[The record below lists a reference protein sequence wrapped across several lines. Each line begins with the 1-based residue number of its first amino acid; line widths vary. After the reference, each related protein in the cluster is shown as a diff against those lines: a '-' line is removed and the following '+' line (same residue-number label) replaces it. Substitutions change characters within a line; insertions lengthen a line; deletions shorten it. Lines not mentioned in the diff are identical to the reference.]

1 MTPLSADGRKA
12 FRATDYLTGDVFSV
26 APTEAGWWATQPAP
40 NDIGRYYPA
49 VYYGEQPRR
58 YPALVEF
65 LQSCLY
71 RWRARWV
78 NRHAGGVG
86 RVLDVGC
93 GPGHLLARFRD
104 LGWTATGTEATPEAA
119 EIPRRRYGL
128 DVKSGELRRL
138 SFATGAFDAVISWH
152 TLEHM
157 RDPSEVLDEAAR
169 LLRKGGLFLV
179 SVPDFSSP
187 EAVAKPSAWF
197 HLDVPR
203 HLAHFPAAVLR
214 EHLRRRGLSIVKES
228 FLAPEYDAF
237 SLTQTW
243 QNRLGLPHNLLY
255 LILKSATKSAATPSS
270 ASQRLAAA
278 GLAILMI
285 PLAAATALWRA
296 WRGRGTVIVILAR
309 KT

>member
-1 MTPLSADGRKA
+1 MA

-26 APTEAGWWATQPAP
+26 APTEAGWWATQPIP
-40 NDIGRYYPA
+40 DDIGRHYPVA
-49 VYYGEQPRR
+49 YYGEKPRR

-65 LQSCLY
+65 LQSLLY
-71 RWRARWV
+71 RWRASWV

-104 LGWTATGTEATPEAA
+104 LGWIATGTEATPASA

-128 DVKSGELRRL
+128 EVKSGDLRSL
-138 SFATGAFDAVISWH
+138 GFATGSFDAVISWH

-157 RDPSEVLDEAAR
+157 RDPSEVLDEASR
-169 LLRKGGLFLV
+169 LLRAGGLFLV
-179 SVPDFSSP
+179 SVPNFSSP
-187 EAVAKPSAWF
+187 EAMAKPSAWF

-203 HLAHFPAAVLR
+203 HLVHFPADVLR
-214 EHLRRRGLSIVKES
+214 EHLRRRGFSIEKES

-237 SLTQTW
+237 SLAQTW

-255 LILKSATKSAATPSS
+255 LILKSATKNAAAPSS
-270 ASQRLAAA
+270 GRQRVVAV
-278 GLAILMI
+278 GLAVLMI
-285 PLAAATALWRA
+285 PVAAVTTLWRA
-296 WRGRGTVIVILAR
+296 WCGRGAVIVILAL
-309 KT
+309 KL